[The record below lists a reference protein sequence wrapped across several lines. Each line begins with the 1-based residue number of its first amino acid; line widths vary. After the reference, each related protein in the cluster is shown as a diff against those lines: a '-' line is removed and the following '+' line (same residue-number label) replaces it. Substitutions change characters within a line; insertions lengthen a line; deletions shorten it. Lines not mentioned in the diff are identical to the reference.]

1 MSPVG
6 SLEDVQSWKFDNC
19 QVDLLFQ
26 YLLETNDGF
35 LGRVPSCDNFTSECP
50 AVFWAPNPPR
60 LKLVARR
67 YFWELSP
74 ILLSLTQ

>member
-50 AVFWAPNPPR
+50 AVLR
-60 LKLVARR
+60 IV
-67 YFWELSP
+67 
-74 ILLSLTQ
+74 

>member
-19 QVDLLFQ
+19 QVDLFVSVS
-26 YLLETNDGF
+26 LETNDGF

-50 AVFWAPNPPR
+50 AEF
-60 LKLVARR
+60 
-67 YFWELSP
+67 
-74 ILLSLTQ
+74 